1 LEGVVVSSSGEGYVS
16 GIEEVNTVGT
26 NDTDK
31 SWQPKHVRNITE
43 HSTGAVDHHSL
54 LGSFFQHSSQ
64 GGSVN
69 ASRGGVS
76 ASKEEINSRAA
87 GAPQQYSTAMRL
99 CFTLTQF
106 WQSYSGM
113 RCVIKSQA
121 AWHGCA
127 NCEVYNEAGL
137 KPYLMLP
144 TCKGEMF
151 RKLFRRALTPFLA
164 GPSTV
169 HGTLES
175 TAFLIDLVSDPYV
188 LSEQNIIAFLAKLV
202 KNIPK
207 QDWQAG
213 QQMMGT
219 STSEAFPKKTSAFW
233 EHFPLPEKQQCNK

>member
-1 LEGVVVSSSGEGYVS
+1 VVVSSSGEGYVS

-31 SWQPKHVRNITE
+31 SWHPKHVRNTTE

-54 LGSFFQHSSQ
+54 LGSFFQHSSE

-76 ASKEEINSRAA
+76 ASKDEINSRAS
-87 GAPQQYSTAMRL
+87 GAPQQYSTAMQL
-99 CFTLTQF
+99 CSTLTQL

-113 RCVIKSQA
+113 LCVIKSQA
-121 AWHGCA
+121 ASHGCA
-127 NCEVYNEAGL
+127 NCEVYDKAGL
-137 KPYLMLP
+137 KPYCMLP
-144 TCKGEMF
+144 TCKGEKF
-151 RKLFRRALTPFLA
+151 RKHFRRALTPFLA

-169 HGTLES
+169 HGTPES

-188 LSEQNIIAFLAKLV
+188 LSEQNRIAFLAKLV

-219 STSEAFPKKTSAFW
+219 STSEAFPKKTSAFLGT
-233 EHFPLPEKQQCNK
+233 FPASREAAVN